1 MKANINNSPPPTHIR
16 KGQRKL
22 FFAGWVAESYHED
35 LKERLETMVQNEN
48 ADGRSTQN
56 DEY

>member
-1 MKANINNSPPPTHIR
+1 MKANINSTPPHIC

-22 FFAGWVAESYHED
+22 LFAGWVAESYHED
-35 LKERLETMVQNEN
+35 LKERLETMMQNEN